1 MFEGIN
7 FSLLRLLK
15 NFTICSLTSFD
26 PHLKQY
32 GFPSIIAYIL
42 VDPHTTH
49 LVFSSFITVY
59 LDLRFNTGYVRYFRI
74 FKHYLIAVAQ

>member
-7 FSLLRLLK
+7 FSLLRLFRNL
-15 NFTICSLTSFD
+15 TICSLTTFD

-42 VDPHTTH
+42 VDPHTMH
-49 LVFSSFITVY
+49 LDLSELIGVY
-59 LDLRFNTGYVRYFRI
+59 LYLRLNSGYVRYFRI
-74 FKHYLIAVAQ
+74 FKHYLVAVVR